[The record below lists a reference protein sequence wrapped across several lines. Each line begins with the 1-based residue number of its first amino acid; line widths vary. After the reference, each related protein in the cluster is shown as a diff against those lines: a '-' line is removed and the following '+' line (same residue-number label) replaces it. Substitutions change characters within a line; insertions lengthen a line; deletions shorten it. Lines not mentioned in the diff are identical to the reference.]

1 MDIGTVRKQIMGL
14 AVGISIAFTLA
25 LAVAVYL
32 LWRAYRRLDELD
44 AQMGQLAHDL
54 ENANEE
60 LASVLTEVSGSRIIV
75 EVINPMTLARA
86 RSRWGAALVG
96 VAPRLIRRRVYEIV
110 AREMKEELAKQGVE
124 AHLDIFHP
132 TGS

>member
-1 MDIGTVRKQIMGL
+1 MTL
-14 AVGISIAFTLA
+14 AVGISIVFALA
-25 LAVAVYL
+25 LAATGYL
-32 LWRAYRRLDELD
+32 LWRAYRRLDALNAEI
-44 AQMGQLAHDL
+44 AQLAHDL
-54 ENANEE
+54 EHANEE
-60 LASVLTEVSGSRIIV
+60 LAGVLAEVSGSRIIV

-96 VAPRLIRRRVYEIV
+96 VAPRMIGRRVDEIV
-110 AREMKEELAKQGVE
+110 AREMKQQLASQGVE

>member
-1 MDIGTVRKQIMGL
+1 MTL
-14 AVGISIAFTLA
+14 AVGITIVFALA
-25 LAVAVYL
+25 LAATGYL
-32 LWRAYRRLDELD
+32 LWRAYRRLDALNAEI
-44 AQMGQLAHDL
+44 AQLAHDL
-54 ENANEE
+54 EHANEE
-60 LASVLTEVSGSRIIV
+60 LAGVLAEVSGSRIIV

-96 VAPRLIRRRVYEIV
+96 VAPRMIRRRVYEIV
-110 AREMKEELAKQGVE
+110 AREMKQQLAAQGVE

>member
-1 MDIGTVRKQIMGL
+1 MTL
-14 AVGISIAFTLA
+14 AVGISIVFALA
-25 LAVAVYL
+25 LAATGYL
-32 LWRAYRRLDELD
+32 LWRAYRRLDALNAEI
-44 AQMGQLAHDL
+44 AQLAHDL
-54 ENANEE
+54 EHANEE
-60 LASVLTEVSGSRIIV
+60 LAGVLAEVSGSRIIV

-96 VAPRLIRRRVYEIV
+96 VAPRMIRRRVYEIV
-110 AREMKEELAKQGVE
+110 AREMKQQLAAQGVE

>member
-1 MDIGTVRKQIMGL
+1 MGL
-14 AVGISIAFTLA
+14 AVGISIAFALA

-86 RSRWGAALVG
+86 LALGCGAG
-96 VAPRLIRRRVYEIV
+96 GRRPP
-110 AREMKEELAKQGVE
+110 
-124 AHLDIFHP
+124 AHSSSCLRNR
-132 TGS
+132 GA

>member
-1 MDIGTVRKQIMGL
+1 MTL
-14 AVGISIAFTLA
+14 AVGISLVFALA
-25 LAVAVYL
+25 LAVVSYL
-32 LWRAYRRLDELD
+32 LWRAYRRLDALN
-44 AQMGQLAHDL
+44 AQIDQLAHDL
-54 ENANEE
+54 EHANEE
-60 LASVLTEVSGSRIIV
+60 LAGALSEVSGSRIIV

-96 VAPRLIRRRVYEIV
+96 VAPRMIRRRVYEIV
-110 AREMKEELAKQGVE
+110 AREMKQQLAEQGVE